1 MATHFSILAQRI
13 SRTEETG
20 GLQSMSSNS
29 MTQQLKGE
37 GGLNKNLV
45 KIEDTW
51 AKQGIEKESQHE

>member
-1 MATHFSILAQRI
+1 
-13 SRTEETG
+13 
-20 GLQSMSSNS
+20 